1 MPRMSKMWFLN
12 LALETVDAI
21 RSTFCPPGFAVIS
34 KDMTNSHTLSFQIG
48 KLSQGPCGLL
58 RAMLGAM
65 IPLPLVLLLLYYTQ
79 RVSTKT

>member
-1 MPRMSKMWFLN
+1 VPRMSKMWFLN

-48 KLSQGPCGLL
+48 KLSQGPYGLL